1 MSLTLRELAIPLGHA
16 APAIAIE
23 HITLD
28 SRAVTPGCL
37 FIAVKGHQTD
47 GRQFIGSALERGASA
62 VIYQADTPEAAGLD
76 AQDHRL
82 LGVYRLPEQ
91 LSRLAGAFYGDPSR
105 QLQLVGVTG
114 TNGKSTVSQLIAHW
128 SQLLGTTTGVMGT
141 LGNGLCGRLRPA
153 VNTTGSALEVQAEL
167 AAMLDAG
174 ARRVAMEVSSHGL
187 HQHRVAALDFDVAV
201 FTNLSRDHLDYHGT
215 MAEYGE
221 VKRGLF
227 ELCRQGRVINAD
239 DVHGRRWLAHYPDAV
254 AYSLH
259 GRMAD
264 FPGRQ
269 LVAETVHFYGDGVK
283 VTINS
288 DWGNGVLSAPLIGRF
303 NVANLLAAMG
313 ALLVLGE
320 SFERLLETAP
330 KLVGV
335 AGRMEPFTAPGKPLV
350 VVDYAHT
357 PDALEQVLQ
366 ALRLHCRG
374 RLWCLVGCGG
384 DRDRGKRPLMAAAAE
399 NGADELILTDDNPR
413 TESPAAIISDMQ
425 AGLSAPNTARVI
437 HSRAEAIA
445 YAVGAA
451 NEQDI
456 ILVAGKGHEDYQ
468 IVGTQTLHYS
478 DRETVAAALAAA
490 LGADR

>member
-1 MSLTLRELAIPLGHA
+1 MSLTLRELAMVLGYS
-16 APAIAIE
+16 APAIAIDS
-23 HITLD
+23 ITLD
-28 SRAVTPGCL
+28 SRNVTPGCL
-37 FIAVKGHQTD
+37 FIAIQGHQAD
-47 GRQFIGSALERGASA
+47 GRRFIDSALQQGAAA
-62 VIYQADTPEAAGLD
+62 VIYQTDSAEEAGLNSR
-76 AQDHRL
+76 DHRL
-82 LGVYRLPEQ
+82 LGVFELPAL
-91 LSRLAGAFYGDPSR
+91 LSRLAGAFYGEPGR

-128 SQLLGTTTGVMGT
+128 SQLLGTSSGVMGT
-141 LGNGLCGRLRPA
+141 LGNGLCGQLQPA
-153 VNTTGSALEVQAEL
+153 ANTTGSALEVQQQLAGML
-167 AAMLDAG
+167 AAG
-174 ARRVAMEVSSHGL
+174 ASRVAMEVSSHGL

-221 VKRGLF
+221 VKRSLF
-227 ELCRQGRVINAD
+227 ELCRKGRVINAD
-239 DVHGRRWLAHYPDAV
+239 DVYGRRWLSHYSDAV

-259 GRMAD
+259 GRLAD

-313 ALLVLGE
+313 AMLELGE

-335 AGRMEPFTAPGKPLV
+335 AGRMEPFTAPGSPMV

-366 ALRLHCRG
+366 ALQQHCRG
-374 RLWCLVGCGG
+374 RLWCLTGCGG
-384 DRDRGKRPLMAAAAE
+384 DRDKGKRPLMAAAAE
-399 NGADELILTDDNPR
+399 KGADEVILTDDNPR
-413 TESPAAIISDMQ
+413 TESPAAIIAEMQ
-425 AGLSAPNTARVI
+425 AGLSSPAAARVI
-437 HSRAEAIA
+437 HSRSEAIE
-445 YAVGAA
+445 YAINSAG
-451 NEQDI
+451 EQDI

-468 IVGTQTLHYS
+468 IVGTHTIHYS
-478 DRETVAAALAAA
+478 DRETVAAL
-490 LGADR
+490 LGARQ

>member
-1 MSLTLRELAIPLGHA
+1 MSLTLRELAIPLGHS

-23 HITLD
+23 RITLD
-28 SRAVTPGCL
+28 SRSVTPGCL
-37 FIAVKGHQTD
+37 FVAVKGHQTD
-47 GRQFIGSALERGASA
+47 GRQYIGSALAQGAAA
-62 VIYQADTPEAAGLD
+62 VLYQADTPEQAGLD
-76 AQDHRL
+76 PQDHRL
-82 LGVYRLPEQ
+82 LGVHRLPEQ
-91 LSRLAGAFYGDPSR
+91 LSRLAGAFYGEPSR
-105 QLQLVGVTG
+105 RLQLVGVTG

-128 SQLLGTTTGVMGT
+128 SLLLGVRSGVMGT
-141 LGNGLCGRLRPA
+141 LGNGLCGQLTPA
-153 VNTTGSALEVQAEL
+153 ANTTGSALEVQQQL
-167 AAMLDAG
+167 STMLDAG
-174 ARRVAMEVSSHGL
+174 AARVAMEVSSHGL

-215 MAEYGE
+215 MAAYGE
-221 VKRGLF
+221 VKRSLF
-227 ELCRQGRVINAD
+227 EQCRKGRVINAD
-239 DVHGRRWLAHYPDAV
+239 DVYGRRWLGHYADAV

-259 GRMAD
+259 GRLAD

-320 SFERLLETAP
+320 SFERLLATAP

-366 ALRLHCRG
+366 ALRQHCRG

-399 NGADELILTDDNPR
+399 NGADEVILTDDNPR
-413 TESPAAIISDMQ
+413 TESPAAIIADMQ
-425 AGLSAPNTARVI
+425 AGLSAPNAARVI

-445 YAVGAA
+445 CAIGAA

-468 IVGTQTLHYS
+468 IVGTQTSHYS
-478 DRETVAAALAAA
+478 DRETVAAAL
-490 LGADR
+490 GAGR